1 MKKTKD
7 SSKKRK
13 KKGGRKKVLPK
24 SKPRLR
30 NKRIVFAL
38 NEPEYNAL
46 LSYCEKYNI
55 SNRSHLIRT
64 VLMTTVLK
72 RFNKDYPTLFH
83 EEEMH

>member
-1 MKKTKD
+1 MKTTEG
-7 SSKKRK
+7 SSKRTKKKRSRK
-13 KKGGRKKVLPK
+13 KNLPK
-24 SKPRLR
+24 SKPGRR

-38 NEPEYNAL
+38 NEAEYNAL

-64 VLMTTVLK
+64 TLMTSVLK